1 MASIIRIKRSTGVG
15 NPATLAAGELAYSA
29 LPETGGNTGMF
40 TGGDRLYIGIGS
52 EFGSNAAN
60 HYVIGGKYF
69 TDMLD
74 HQRGL
79 LTNNAALLVDNSGKI
94 DTIKTTNLQ
103 FGGVAGDGFDNY
115 IRSTNSNGNIVLSP
129 QGTGDVVID
138 TAARLLVKDLT
149 VGSVPFVGTDYQLS
163 SDTALTYDATNGKL
177 SVGNLYVSSDVTI
190 DGHVTATIATLGG
203 VVIDQY
209 GVYNEQ
215 AANNQ
220 IIQNA
225 TNGLASGIGLWT
237 AGADNNSVYSS
248 GGIVFK
254 TGATLHSQSY
264 PTGGV
269 DQVTFNANGTVTLSN
284 TSATNS
290 PYSGALT
297 VAGGVGIAGGLN
309 VLGTVTATN
318 VSISGD
324 ISTTGT
330 ITAGTISSNQIIDS
344 LLTAGQ
350 LLFADDTGKL
360 SGSSGLAYNSGTN
373 ILTATGEVDI
383 GNITI
388 NATAN
393 TIGTTTGNL
402 DLNPYGLVQ
411 ISNAYT
417 LPGTDGAT
425 GYYLQTDGM
434 GTVSWAQSSSS
445 LNIAGDGSTS
455 AAINLL
461 TDTLTFVGSNGITA
475 EVSGSNVNFTLSLA
489 SDTQQGIASFDATN
503 FTVTAGN
510 VVSNAFTI
518 GNTSLNL
525 GGTTLSL
532 TGLDSVEIDHI
543 KINQN
548 EITYIGTGTGDIS
561 IQPLGTGTVAVN
573 NARITGLADPVGP
586 YDAAT
591 RNYVD
596 GKVTGLTWKQPV
608 NVLGNTQT
616 SFTGIWPFSIDSHTI
631 QDGYRVLL
639 ISQTIAT
646 QDGIY
651 TVSTSSGM
659 YSLTRSEDAL
669 AYTDLVGAAIFVEE
683 GTRYGNTG
691 WVQSNTYLTDFNN
704 QEWYQFAGAGAYT
717 AGAGLL
723 QDGTTFSVDVN
734 DLTGGLEISAN
745 KLQIQH
751 TIAGDGLTYTDGVI
765 NVGGTTDRITVTTS
779 AVDIAST
786 YAGQQSITTVGT
798 LTNAT
803 WQGDTIST
811 SYGGTGLTTFNQ
823 GDILVGTTGSLKAL
837 AIGLSGQVLQVNSDG
852 SDLVYAD
859 LDGGTY

>member
-1 MASIIRIKRSTGVG
+1 M
-15 NPATLAAGELAYSA
+15 
-29 LPETGGNTGMF
+29 
-40 TGGDRLYIGIGS
+40 
-52 EFGSNAAN
+52 
-60 HYVIGGKYF
+60 
-69 TDMLD
+69 
-74 HQRGL
+74 
-79 LTNNAALLVDNSGKI
+79 
-94 DTIKTTNLQ
+94 
-103 FGGVAGDGFDNY
+103 
-115 IRSTNSNGNIVLSP
+115 
-129 QGTGDVVID
+129 
-138 TAARLLVKDLT
+138 VKDLT

-177 SVGNLYVSSDVTI
+177 SVGNLHVSSDVTI
-190 DGHVTATIATLGG
+190 DGHVTATIATLG
-203 VVIDQY
+203 
-209 GVYNEQ
+209 
-215 AANNQ
+215 
-220 IIQNA
+220 
-225 TNGLASGIGLWT
+225 
-237 AGADNNSVYSS
+237 
-248 GGIVFK
+248 
-254 TGATLHSQSY
+254 
-264 PTGGV
+264 
-269 DQVTFNANGTVTLSN
+269 
-284 TSATNS
+284 
-290 PYSGALT
+290 
-297 VAGGVGIAGGLN
+297 
-309 VLGTVTATN
+309 
-318 VSISGD
+318 
-324 ISTTGT
+324 
-330 ITAGTISSNQIIDS
+330 
-344 LLTAGQ
+344 
-350 LLFADDTGKL
+350 
-360 SGSSGLAYNSGTN
+360 
-373 ILTATGEVDI
+373 
-383 GNITI
+383 NITI
-388 NATAN
+388 NANTN
-393 TIGTTTGNL
+393 TIGTITGNL

-765 NVGGTTDRITVTTS
+765 NVGGTTDRITVTAS

-786 YAGQQSITTVGT
+786 YAGQRSITTVGT

>member
-177 SVGNLYVSSDVTI
+177 SVGNLHVSSDVTI
-190 DGHVTATIATLGG
+190 DGHVTATIATLG
-203 VVIDQY
+203 
-209 GVYNEQ
+209 
-215 AANNQ
+215 
-220 IIQNA
+220 
-225 TNGLASGIGLWT
+225 
-237 AGADNNSVYSS
+237 
-248 GGIVFK
+248 
-254 TGATLHSQSY
+254 
-264 PTGGV
+264 
-269 DQVTFNANGTVTLSN
+269 
-284 TSATNS
+284 
-290 PYSGALT
+290 
-297 VAGGVGIAGGLN
+297 
-309 VLGTVTATN
+309 
-318 VSISGD
+318 
-324 ISTTGT
+324 
-330 ITAGTISSNQIIDS
+330 
-344 LLTAGQ
+344 
-350 LLFADDTGKL
+350 
-360 SGSSGLAYNSGTN
+360 
-373 ILTATGEVDI
+373 
-383 GNITI
+383 NITI
-388 NATAN
+388 NANTN
-393 TIGTTTGNL
+393 TIGTITGNL

-596 GKVTGLTWKQPV
+596 GKVAGLTWKQPV

-765 NVGGTTDRITVTTS
+765 NVGGTTDRITVTAS

-786 YAGQQSITTVGT
+786 YAGQRSITTVGT